1 MSHPIEIVAYE
12 PDFAPNLGSLIRLG
26 VCFDAPINVIE
37 PCGFPFSLKLL
48 KTRGLDYVE
57 SAIIKRHNS
66 WEDFQSNQRKNPR
79 RLVLLTTK
87 SSKSIWDF
95 EFFPGD
101 SIVLGRESLGVPE
114 NVHQEVDKRINIPM
128 LGPARSLNISI
139 SAGIALAEASR
150 QSKVNDWFISKA

>member
-12 PDFAPNLGSLIRLG
+12 PDLAPNLGSLIRLG

-37 PCGFPFSLKLL
+37 PCGFPFSIKIL

-57 SAIIKRHNS
+57 SAKIKRHNS
-66 WEDFQSNQRKNPR
+66 WQDFQFNWQGTPR

-87 SSKSIWDF
+87 SRKSIWNFKFLRGDF
-95 EFFPGD
+95 
-101 SIVLGRESLGVPE
+101 IVLGRESLGVPE
-114 NVHQEVDKRINIPM
+114 SVHHDVDERISIPM
-128 LGPARSLNISI
+128 PGPARSLNISI

-150 QSKVNDWFISKA
+150 QLKLGG